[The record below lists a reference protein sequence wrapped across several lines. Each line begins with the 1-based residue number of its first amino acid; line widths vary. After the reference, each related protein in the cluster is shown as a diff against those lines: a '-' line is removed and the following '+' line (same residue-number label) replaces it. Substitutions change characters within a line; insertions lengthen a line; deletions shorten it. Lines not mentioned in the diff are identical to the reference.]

1 MGLTGCNDE
10 AFDID
15 SVNKQTL
22 LIMYPWSGTENSA
35 GLYSDMVNNL
45 NQIENAIKKNKGLK
59 KHKGICVYEHICHRE
74 FAL

>member
-22 LIMYPWSGTENSA
+22 LIMYPWSGTETRQDST
-35 GLYSDMVNNL
+35 
-45 NQIENAIKKNKGLK
+45 AIWSTT
-59 KHKGICVYEHICHRE
+59 
-74 FAL
+74 